1 MTFIEFSEVLGNLGE
16 FIGSVAVLVT
26 LIYLAVQ
33 VRHSRD
39 LLEENRR
46 IALGQVSQTNAG
58 FKFELQKYQAQPH
71 LAQIRVKVEQ
81 GEAVYHEEE
90 RALFDQLNPVEKIQ
104 WRSIHAQFA
113 IMLDDS
119 LYQSSLGLVAEQD
132 REILAQQVKSSM
144 PYWVYFG
151 IYIPTRLVHW
161 HEQHKNDQRIS
172 SGPVGDS

>member
-39 LLEENRR
+39 LLEENRK

-58 FKFELQKYQAQPH
+58 FRFDLQKYQAQPH
-71 LAQIRVKVEQ
+71 LAQIRAKVEQ
-81 GEAVYHEEE
+81 GKSIYHEEQ
-90 RALFDQLNPVEKIQ
+90 RAHFDQLNPVEKMQ
-104 WRSIHAQFA
+104 WQSIHAQFA

-119 LYQSSLGLVAEQD
+119 LYQASLGLVAERD
-132 REILAQQVKSSM
+132 REILVQQVKSSM
-144 PYWVYFG
+144 PYWDYFG
-151 IYIPTRLVHW
+151 NYIPTRLKHW
-161 HEQHKNDQRIS
+161 YEQHKIDDRMNSDQ
-172 SGPVGDS
+172 VEEA